1 MWFLIKG
8 SVFFAMVLVVLSY
21 FSSQPTPAP
30 AGTKDLQVS
39 DAISAATEAYG
50 YIASICKQKPDVCE
64 KGGEAFT
71 ALSYRAREGA
81 RVAFEFLDN
90 QLAGDKADGKVD
102 NKAKLAD
109 ANPAPRHLAE
119 APAQPMPPKPQDVK
133 VSDADAVKTGTV
145 VPLPMKRPA
154 TN

>member
-1 MWFLIKG
+1 
-8 SVFFAMVLVVLSY
+8 MVLVVLSY
-21 FSSQPTPAP
+21 FSSQPVATP

-90 QLAGDKADGKVD
+90 QLAGDKADT
-102 NKAKLAD
+102 KAKLAD
-109 ANPAPRHLAE
+109 ATASPSYPASRHLAE

-133 VSDADAVKTGTV
+133 ASDADAVKTGTV
-145 VPLPMKRPA
+145 VPLPMKRP